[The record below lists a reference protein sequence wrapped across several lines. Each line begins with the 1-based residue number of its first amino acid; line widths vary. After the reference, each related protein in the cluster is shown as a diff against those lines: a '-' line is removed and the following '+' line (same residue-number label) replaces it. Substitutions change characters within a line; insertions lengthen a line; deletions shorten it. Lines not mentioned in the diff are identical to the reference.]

1 MQLLTTD
8 LMAAFIPG
16 ASPPDVRTP
25 ILLILLLFILYSIA
39 IKANIIQLAQLT
51 TLIPM
56 IDAMRVKI
64 VCNDTYLKKNAKLP
78 D

>member
-51 TLIPM
+51 
-56 IDAMRVKI
+56 RVCKEA
-64 VCNDTYLKKNAKLP
+64 YLAKNAKLP